1 MIYAI
6 YIDHN
11 IVQFYF
17 TIQFSIKFHLRNILL
32 FLAEIQSH
40 IRKLQENYPRFPQ
53 YMDFS
58 SIYGLIQINYI
69 LFKNFKKFMYGTC
82 SSIGILIFNILISG
96 KPLSSIM
103 QLCIMQLCNLKTNLI
118 KTLHSV
124 IKCISCHELKR
135 TNYSVEQ
142 MCFLLKQLRF
152 LKVYLMHFPRHD
164 NRFKR

>member
-40 IRKLQENYPRFPQ
+40 YARFPQ

>member
-1 MIYAI
+1 MIYVI
-6 YIDHN
+6 YIDHT
-11 IVQFYF
+11 IVRFYF
-17 TIQFSIKFHLRNILL
+17 TIQFSMKFHRRNLL
-32 FLAEIQSH
+32 PFVSSE
-40 IRKLQENYPRFPQ
+40 ENYARFPQ

-82 SSIGILIFNILISG
+82 SSIGILVFNILISE

-135 TNYSVEQ
+135 TNYSVE
-142 MCFLLKQLRF
+142 
-152 LKVYLMHFPRHD
+152 
-164 NRFKR
+164 

>member
-17 TIQFSIKFHLRNILL
+17 TIQFSMKFHRRNLL
-32 FLAEIQSH
+32 PFVSSE
-40 IRKLQENYPRFPQ
+40 ENYARFPQ

-69 LFKNFKKFMYGTC
+69 LFKNFKKFMYGT
-82 SSIGILIFNILISG
+82 IGILIFNILILG

-124 IKCISCHELKR
+124 IKCISCHELIR
-135 TNYSVEQ
+135 TNYSVE
-142 MCFLLKQLRF
+142 
-152 LKVYLMHFPRHD
+152 
-164 NRFKR
+164 

>member
-17 TIQFSIKFHLRNILL
+17 TIQFSMKFHRRNLL
-32 FLAEIQSH
+32 PFVSSE
-40 IRKLQENYPRFPQ
+40 ENYARFPQ

-58 SIYGLIQINYI
+58 SIYGLIQNNI

-82 SSIGILIFNILISG
+82 SSIGILVFNILISE

-124 IKCISCHELKR
+124 IKCILSCHELKR
-135 TNYSVEQ
+135 TNYSVE
-142 MCFLLKQLRF
+142 
-152 LKVYLMHFPRHD
+152 
-164 NRFKR
+164 

>member
-1 MIYAI
+1 MKTNKLYSLTLVDDLCNLYRPQYCAILFHNPVFHYILGIYCFFWQKSRVI
-6 YIDHN
+6 F
-11 IVQFYF
+11 V
-17 TIQFSIKFHLRNILL
+17 S
-32 FLAEIQSH
+32 
-40 IRKLQENYPRFPQ
+40 LQENYARFPQ

-58 SIYGLIQINYI
+58 SIYGLILINYI

-135 TNYSVEQ
+135 TNYSVE
-142 MCFLLKQLRF
+142 
-152 LKVYLMHFPRHD
+152 
-164 NRFKR
+164 